1 MWTSCVLC
9 GGLKVIW
16 IKILKNTI
24 RLSIHLEQF
33 PCPVVPVML
42 LGELLKTTRSA
53 FHQLQCIQEELRS
66 KTLCELDLDRDKLP
80 VDRALGLQWC
90 TETDSSN

>member
-1 MWTSCVLC
+1 M
-9 GGLKVIW
+9 
-16 IKILKNTI
+16 
-24 RLSIHLEQF
+24 
-33 PCPVVPVML
+33 PVML
-42 LGELLKTTRSA
+42 LGELLKTTRPA

-90 TETDSSN
+90 IETDGFKFKLKVKEKPSTK